1 MLSTIELR
9 KLRNYFSTQPVEK
22 AYLFGSYAR
31 NEECPESDIDI
42 LIDFEKNAIVGL
54 IKFYSM
60 EIDLEN
66 LFSRKVDLLETEGI
80 SKFIAP
86 TIEKEK
92 KLIYEKG
99 AR

>member
-1 MLSTIELR
+1 MLSIIELR

-54 IKFYSM
+54 
-60 EIDLEN
+60 
-66 LFSRKVDLLETEGI
+66 
-80 SKFIAP
+80 
-86 TIEKEK
+86 
-92 KLIYEKG
+92 
-99 AR
+99 